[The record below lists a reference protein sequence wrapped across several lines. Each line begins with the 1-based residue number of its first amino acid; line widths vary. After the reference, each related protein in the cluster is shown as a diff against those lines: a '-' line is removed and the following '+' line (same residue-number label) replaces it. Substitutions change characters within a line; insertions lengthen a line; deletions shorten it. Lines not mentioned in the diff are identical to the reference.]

1 MQWVDP
7 RAALGLSEDRR
18 GGLSGAAS
26 IEGEGMRT
34 DPRSLR
40 RPPLIGDRAR
50 MKVLLVLMFVLCAGS
65 AGAAGAPQPEDGRFH
80 LGSGE
85 THWIYFIARPAEAWE
100 HPLEISPRA
109 QRRLEKVGWTLQAC
123 DLPVW
128 QPWVDELRAMGIE
141 PRVVSHWL
149 NAVSA
154 PLSGEERRAADA
166 LPFVRGIARV
176 RSRSARPPEPRREQW
191 DRWERPPGGSAPGLP
206 QGITARADRDTLLA
220 GDPDAYGESFGQL
233 AMLGVP
239 DLHAAGLTGA
249 NVLIANLDAGFHKEH
264 FVFDG
269 LDITSEYDFIDEDGE
284 TQNWNPDTQPE
295 HSGDRHG
302 ALTLSAM
309 AGFALGELVGPAYR
323 ASVMLGR
330 TEEVASEKGLEEDTY
345 VAGLEWADSAGVD
358 IISTS
363 LGYREFPDEEVP
375 WGYGFEDLDG
385 KTAVTTRGVNRAAA
399 RGILVITAVGN
410 EGPRASSLLVP
421 ADSDS
426 ALAIGALT
434 PWGDLAGFSSRG
446 PTYDSRVKPDL
457 CAQGVRTVCGS
468 WEPGVPAEIAR
479 ASGSSLSTP
488 LVAGLAALVVEAR
501 PDLTAMELIAL
512 LRASGSRAQDPDN
525 DFGYGAPWGPLV
537 AWPDSAAVVVDSVSW
552 GFEPRIGEPNHL
564 RLRFTNRGNAPS
576 EQLTA
581 LVHSLTPGIDATE
594 PAFVLPSLQPGE
606 SEWIGPLQVG
616 FRAELAAEE
625 WVWINWSLAGER
637 HTLYR
642 QVAFQVQPAR
652 DIARDGLAKVGP
664 NPWTGQRDL
673 FIEYGPPL
681 GGTADVD
688 VFDVTGRLVV
698 RLARDV
704 QLEPRGGRIIV
715 DPRQANTIPNGIFY
729 VQLRSSN
736 GTASRALLRLR

>member
-1 MQWVDP
+1 
-7 RAALGLSEDRR
+7 
-18 GGLSGAAS
+18 
-26 IEGEGMRT
+26 
-34 DPRSLR
+34 
-40 RPPLIGDRAR
+40 
-50 MKVLLVLMFVLCAGS
+50 
-65 AGAAGAPQPEDGRFH
+65 
-80 LGSGE
+80 
-85 THWIYFIARPAEAWE
+85 
-100 HPLEISPRA
+100 
-109 QRRLEKVGWTLQAC
+109 
-123 DLPVW
+123 
-128 QPWVDELRAMGIE
+128 MGIE

-166 LPFVRGIARV
+166 LPFVRRTARV
-176 RSRSARPPEPRREQW
+176 RSLSALPPEPRREQW

-206 QGITARADRDTLLA
+206 QGIPARADRDTLLS
-220 GDPDAYGESFGQL
+220 GEPDAYGESFGQL

-249 NVLIANLDAGFHKEH
+249 NVLIASLDSGFHKEH
-264 FVFDG
+264 FVFEG
-269 LDITSEYDFIDEDGE
+269 LDITSEYDFIDGDGQ
-284 TQNWNPDTQPE
+284 TQNWDPDTGQGW
-295 HSGDRHG
+295 GDYHG
-302 ALTLSAM
+302 TLTLSAM
-309 AGFALGELVGPAYR
+309 AGFDLGELVGPAYR

-330 TEEVASEKGLEEDTY
+330 TEEVIFEKGLEEDTY
-345 VAGLEWADSAGVD
+345 VQALEWADSAGVD
-358 IISTS
+358 IVSTS
-363 LGYREFPDEEVP
+363 LGYLNFPDEDEP
-375 WGYGFEDLDG
+375 WGYSFEELDG

-410 EGPRASSLLVP
+410 EGPDASSLLVP

-426 ALAIGALT
+426 VLAIGALT

-446 PTYDSRVKPDL
+446 PAYEDRIKPDL
-457 CAQGVRTVCGS
+457 CAQGYRTVCGGWAPS
-468 WEPGVPAEIAR
+468 IPPEIAR

-488 LVAGLAALVVEAR
+488 LVAGLAALLVEAR
-501 PDLTAMELIAL
+501 PELTAMELIGL

-537 AWPDSAAVVVDSVSW
+537 AWPDSAAVVVDSVRW
-552 GFEPRIGEPNHL
+552 AFEPRIGESNHL
-564 RLRFTNRGNAPS
+564 RLRFTNRGSAPS

-606 SEWIGPLQVG
+606 SEWIGPLRVG

-625 WVWINWSLAGER
+625 WAWINWSLAGER

-652 DIARDGLAKVGP
+652 VIARDGLAKVGP

-681 GGTADVD
+681 GGTADLD

-715 DPRQANTIPNGIFY
+715 DPRHANTIPNGIFY
-729 VQLRSSN
+729 IQLRSST